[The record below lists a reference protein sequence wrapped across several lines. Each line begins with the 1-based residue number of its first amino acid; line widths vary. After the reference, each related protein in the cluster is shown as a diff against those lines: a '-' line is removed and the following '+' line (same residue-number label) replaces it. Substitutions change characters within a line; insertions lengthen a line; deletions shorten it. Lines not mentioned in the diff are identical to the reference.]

1 MPSINSTSM
10 GRFRLSKARGGGNGT
25 GMLFR
30 AEVTCKLSLA
40 SVRMAHRPS
49 EAQATEA
56 RKGTVFL
63 CGKR

>member
-1 MPSINSTSM
+1 
-10 GRFRLSKARGGGNGT
+10 
-25 GMLFR
+25 MLFR